1 MRNCELEGQVEGLES
16 AARGRPVDLN
26 AADMRMA
33 RSTTGGFEQILQLGP
48 GALGDELDGAV
59 VPIPNPAPQP
69 QTVGLSNEEVPKSDP
84 LHIAPDDAVQALHS
98 REVIWCPH
106 AGFRA
111 VALQLVHRGHR

>member
-16 AARGRPVDLN
+16 ATRGRPVDLN
-26 AADMRMA
+26 AADTRMA
-33 RSTTGGFEQILQLGP
+33 RSPTGGFEQVLQLGP
-48 GALGDELDGAV
+48 RALGDELDGAV

-69 QTVGLSNEEVPKSDP
+69 QAVGLANEEIPISDP

-106 AGFRA
+106 ARF
-111 VALQLVHRGHR
+111 QRG